1 MRSSRTRE
9 TRRGSR
15 KPLYLTLMLVLVVAA
30 GIGVAYFVHG
40 FGLLAAKTTP
50 IDPAPAQ
57 VEAPIKVQEPAV
69 VSAEQPVVSQ
79 TASTA
84 LSPDPTAAPEPPQA
98 SKAAPEVT
106 VEQQPM
112 VQTPRQAPET
122 VPEIVPEA
130 APELTLEERRAA
142 AMELLPDVAFGE
154 VLEEGF
160 GALKLPGGE
169 LVDTWYTFQVDTR
182 TGKITVYM
190 AQFDSDLE
198 SILTTLKVDNYATG
212 EELQYADM
220 TLYYSDGSERI
231 ISLDNSDGTI
241 KLTQHYNLPFGPSV
255 FSPPLRR
262 ELVFYGMEL
271 QDEPGETVAELHL
284 DVTGLSDSEEMVFE
298 RKAPLEVGNALHE
311 IRQLVDQIEEQRQ
324 G

>member
-15 KPLYLTLMLVLVVAA
+15 KPLYLTLMLVVAA
-30 GIGVAYFVHG
+30 GIGVAYFAQG
-40 FGLLAAKTTP
+40 FSLLAAKTTP
-50 IDPAPAQ
+50 IEPAPAQ
-57 VEAPIKVQEPAV
+57 VEAPVKVQERAV
-69 VSAEQPVVSQ
+69 VSAEEPVASQ

-84 LSPDPTAAPEPPQA
+84 LSPEPAATPVPAQA
-98 SKAAPEVT
+98 PKADPEVT

-112 VQTPRQAPET
+112 VQTPQQAPET
-122 VPEIVPEA
+122 VPGIVPEA

-142 AMELLPDVAFGE
+142 AMELLPDVEFGE

-190 AQFDSDLE
+190 AQFDSGLE
-198 SILTTLKVDNYATG
+198 SILTTLKVDNYAKG
-212 EELQYADM
+212 EELQFADM

-231 ISLDNSDGTI
+231 ISLDNSDGTF
-241 KLTQHYNLPFGPSV
+241 KLIQHYNLPFGPSV

-262 ELVFYGMEL
+262 ALVFYGMEL
-271 QDEPGETVAELHL
+271 QDEPGETMVELHL
-284 DVTGLSDSEEMVFE
+284 DVSGLSDSEEMVFE
-298 RKAPLEVGNALHE
+298 RKAPVEVGNALHE

>member
-9 TRRGSR
+9 TRGGSR

-30 GIGVAYFVHG
+30 GIGVAYFAQG

-50 IDPAPAQ
+50 IEPAPAQ
-57 VEAPIKVQEPAV
+57 VEAPIKVRERAV
-69 VSAEQPVVSQ
+69 VSAEEPVPSQ
-79 TASTA
+79 SASTA
-84 LSPDPTAAPEPPQA
+84 LSPEPAATPVPTQAP
-98 SKAAPEVT
+98 KAAPEVT

-112 VQTPRQAPET
+112 VQTSQQAPET
-122 VPEIVPEA
+122 VPGIV
-130 APELTLEERRAA
+130 PELTLEERRAA
-142 AMELLPDVAFGE
+142 AMELLPDVEFGE

-160 GALKLPGGE
+160 GSLKLPGGE

-198 SILTTLKVDNYATG
+198 SILTTLKVDNYAKG
-212 EELQYADM
+212 EELQFAEM

-231 ISLDNSDGTI
+231 ISLDNSDGTF
-241 KLTQHYNLPFGPSV
+241 KLIQHYNLPFGPSV

-262 ELVFYGMEL
+262 ELVFFGMEL
-271 QDEPGETVAELHL
+271 QDEPGETVVELHL

-298 RKAPLEVGNALHE
+298 RKAPVEVGNALHE

>member
-9 TRRGSR
+9 TRGGSR

-30 GIGVAYFVHG
+30 GIGVAYFAQG

-50 IDPAPAQ
+50 IEPAPAQ
-57 VEAPIKVQEPAV
+57 VEAPIKVQERAV
-69 VSAEQPVVSQ
+69 VSAEEPVASQ
-79 TASTA
+79 SASTA
-84 LSPDPTAAPEPPQA
+84 LSPEPAATPVPTQAP
-98 SKAAPEVT
+98 KAAPEVT

-112 VQTPRQAPET
+112 VQTSQQAPET
-122 VPEIVPEA
+122 VPGIV
-130 APELTLEERRAA
+130 PELTLEERRAA
-142 AMELLPDVAFGE
+142 AMELLPDVEFGE

-160 GALKLPGGE
+160 GSLKLPGGE

-198 SILTTLKVDNYATG
+198 SILTTLKVDNYAKG
-212 EELQYADM
+212 EELQFAEM

-231 ISLDNSDGTI
+231 ISLDNSDGTF
-241 KLTQHYNLPFGPSV
+241 KLIQHYNLPFGPSV

-262 ELVFYGMEL
+262 ELVFFGMEL
-271 QDEPGETVAELHL
+271 QDEPGETVVELHL

-298 RKAPLEVGNALHE
+298 RKAPVEVGNALHE

>member
-9 TRRGSR
+9 TRGGSR
-15 KPLYLTLMLVLVVAA
+15 MPLYLTLMLVLVVAA

-79 TASTA
+79 TA
-84 LSPDPTAAPEPPQA
+84 APEPTQA

-112 VQTPRQAPET
+112 VQTPRRAPET
-122 VPEIVPEA
+122 VPEIVPEV

-169 LVDTWYTFQVDTR
+169 QVDTWYTFQVDTR

-212 EELQYADM
+212 EELQYADL

-241 KLTQHYNLPFGPSV
+241 KLIQHYNLPFGPSV

-271 QDEPGETVAELHL
+271 RDEPGETVAELHL

-311 IRQLVDQIEEQRQ
+311 IRLLVDQIEEQRQ